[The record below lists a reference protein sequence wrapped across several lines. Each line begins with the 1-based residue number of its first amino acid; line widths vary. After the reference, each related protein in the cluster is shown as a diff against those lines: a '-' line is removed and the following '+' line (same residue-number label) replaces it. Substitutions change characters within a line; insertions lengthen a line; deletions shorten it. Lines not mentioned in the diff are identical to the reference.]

1 MMEANPMYGIGMVS
15 LLDTAKDDKG
25 TDRFV
30 RDIDLTYHY
39 MSTGNHVLQRF
50 HDVDE
55 TMIQDP

>member
-1 MMEANPMYGIGMVS
+1 MEETPMYGIEMVR

-30 RDIDLTYHY
+30 RDIDLTSH
-39 MSTGNHVLQRF
+39 MSDYNHVLQRF
-50 HDVDE
+50 HDVNE